1 MLTNVTLVSVLHP
14 HVSVFLSLSQTTGL
28 LHIAQFHFLLYNG
41 ILFNPHKLVIRN
53 PMVLFR
59 GNVPFASHAFLGA
72 VQFYVGVVPAAVT
85 VLDAIVSTV
94 HTARHN
100 LHLPLIFFI
109 FVFPV
114 RPTWTTCFTIPRTK
128 VLASFTRILFL

>member
-1 MLTNVTLVSVLHP
+1 
-14 HVSVFLSLSQTTGL
+14 
-28 LHIAQFHFLLYNG
+28 
-41 ILFNPHKLVIRN
+41 
-53 PMVLFR
+53 MVLLR
-59 GNVPFASHAFLGA
+59 GNKTIASQAFLGA
-72 VQFYVGVVPAAVT
+72 VFLDVSVVPSAVT
-85 VLDAIVSTV
+85 VLDAEVCTV

>member
-1 MLTNVTLVSVLHP
+1 
-14 HVSVFLSLSQTTGL
+14 
-28 LHIAQFHFLLYNG
+28 
-41 ILFNPHKLVIRN
+41 
-53 PMVLFR
+53 MVLFR